1 MSLNPSSIGMLLLVL
16 REEGKD
22 KSYQI
27 VSDMNAELTRLAP
40 YAKMVEQMEILGN
53 NGYWIDY
60 QKATLNEGKCHWWV
74 IGKDRTTLASEYDND
89 ILIAFTAALTA
100 LLSSLPDSRLAAK
113 LGVE

>member
-1 MSLNPSSIGMLLLVL
+1 MSLNLSGIEMLLLML
-16 REEGKD
+16 KEGGKD

-40 YAKMVEQMEILGN
+40 YAKIVEQMEILAKE
-53 NGYWIDY
+53 GYRVGFD
-60 QKATLNEGKCHWWV
+60 
-74 IGKDRTTLASEYDND
+74 DRFGVFISKGVNYTRESSDSIVTSFTT
-89 ILIAFTAALTA
+89 TLTA

>member
-16 REEGKD
+16 KEEGRD

-40 YAKMVEQMEILGN
+40 YAKMVEQMEILAKE
-53 NGYWIDY
+53 GYRVGFD
-60 QKATLNEGKCHWWV
+60 
-74 IGKDRTTLASEYDND
+74 DRFGVFISKGVNYTREPSDSIVTSFTT
-89 ILIAFTAALTA
+89 TLTA
-100 LLSSLPDSRLAAK
+100 LLSSLPDSQRTKLAAK

>member
-16 REEGKD
+16 KEEGRD

-40 YAKMVEQMEILGN
+40 YAKMVEQITILA
-53 NGYWIDY
+53 
-60 QKATLNEGKCHWWV
+60 QLNIQVSFSQRFLCYIQSVEHGCKSSWDGDNV
-74 IGKDRTTLASEYDND
+74 VNAFDLALSAY
-89 ILIAFTAALTA
+89 
-100 LLSSLPDSRLAAK
+100 LSSLPDSQRTELAQK